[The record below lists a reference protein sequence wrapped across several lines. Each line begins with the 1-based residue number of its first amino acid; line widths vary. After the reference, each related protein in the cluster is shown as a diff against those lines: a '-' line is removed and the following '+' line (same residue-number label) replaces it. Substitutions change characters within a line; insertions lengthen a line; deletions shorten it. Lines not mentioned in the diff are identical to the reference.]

1 MPAPWPDLQGAP
13 AADCQ
18 TMTDIRREI
27 DRVDRV
33 LVRMLAERL
42 TYIERAGHIK
52 QDRAAVR
59 DEARI
64 ADVLAKV
71 KAACEHE
78 GLPATIAEP
87 VWRRL
92 MDGCIAHEFEVFDE
106 VKDARPRAK
115 LAAQ

>member
-13 AADCQ
+13 AADCK
-18 TMTDIRREI
+18 TMSDVRREI
-27 DRVDRV
+27 DRIDRA
-33 LVRMLAERL
+33 LVRLLAERL

-52 QDRAAVR
+52 QDRTTVR

-64 ADVLAKV
+64 NDVLAKV
-71 KAACEHE
+71 QASCARENF
-78 GLPATIAEP
+78 PFIIAEP

-106 VKDARPRAK
+106 ANHE
-115 LAAQ
+115 LAAS